1 MDLDIILIIILINSF
16 SFFIYGVNSLYSN
29 RMINEFKRWGFSK
42 YRKHISILQILGA
55 TGLVVGIKYNLILVI
70 SSLGLS
76 IMMFFAILV
85 RVKIQDNIS
94 RVLPGMTY
102 LLLNIIIL
110 YYSLSF

>member
-1 MDLDIILIIILINSF
+1 MLDQNIFIVEVFSSISF
-16 SFFIYGVNSLYSN
+16 LIYGYLSFKSE

-42 YRKHISILQILGA
+42 YRKYISILQILGA
-55 TGLVVGIKYNLILVI
+55 TGLVVGIKYDLILVI